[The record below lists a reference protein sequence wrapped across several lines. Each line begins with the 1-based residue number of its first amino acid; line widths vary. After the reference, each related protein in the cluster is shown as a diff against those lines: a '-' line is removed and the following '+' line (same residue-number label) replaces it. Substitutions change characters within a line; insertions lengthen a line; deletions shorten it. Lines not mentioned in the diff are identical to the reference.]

1 MLNVIRLAQNY
12 WLANSLYEYDFVLLL
27 PRTDEKIK
35 AAFTAKL
42 KERRGRIITGKEA
55 DLLIALYSL
64 YEFSGNIIVGSF
76 DAPYGRKL
84 RNIPADEDTII
95 DKIILGGM
103 SGTRP

>member
-1 MLNVIRLAQNY
+1 MLDVIRSAQNY

-42 KERRGRIITGKEA
+42 NGRSGCVVTGEEAER
-55 DLLIALYSL
+55 LVLLYSL

-76 DAPYGRKL
+76 DEPYGRKL
-84 RNIPADEDTII
+84 RNIPADEKIII
-95 DKIILGGM
+95 DKVILGGM
-103 SGTRP
+103 NGTRP

>member
-1 MLNVIRLAQNY
+1 MFDVIRSAQNY
-12 WLANSLYEYDFVLLL
+12 WLANSLYDYDFILLL
-27 PRTDEKIK
+27 PQANAKIES
-35 AAFTAKL
+35 AFTSKL
-42 KERRGRIITGKEA
+42 NGRSGYVVTGEEA
-55 DLLIALYSL
+55 EQLVALYSL

-84 RNIPADEDTII
+84 RNIPADEDAII